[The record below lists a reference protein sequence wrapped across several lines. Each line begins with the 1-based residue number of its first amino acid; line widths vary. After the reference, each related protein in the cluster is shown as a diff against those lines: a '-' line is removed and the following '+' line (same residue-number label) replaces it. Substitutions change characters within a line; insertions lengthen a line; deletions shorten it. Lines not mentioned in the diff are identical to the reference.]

1 MTDRGADADSASLKA
16 AKPMVLPEMG
26 AADVRQVIADLAR
39 DGADQFDPI
48 RFRVIES
55 MAARAAEQRES
66 VRLILE
72 RKARRAL
79 ADYQDDFASAREGI
93 APIAAGIAAQFPES
107 AEMLRSLLEA
117 GKIGAVQRLALKL
130 KREGGREEGAAAVS
144 TLASLT
150 RQIGL
155 NSFGSAEEDKEVSF
169 VDLLR
174 RQEEAVL
181 HSSLLAKS
189 QPRSS
194 AAVVPDKLR
203 PKRPGG
209 RGSGHRAG
217 ESTSA
222 RQLREL
228 LEKHGSDKR
237 VKRAISEGPEAPGPL
252 NPQALVIRSLA
263 TLRELSPDYLSR
275 FVAYADT
282 LLWLEQ
288 AGEKSK
294 LAGNKGKTSKPKSSR
309 VDRA

>member
-1 MTDRGADADSASLKA
+1 MPIA
-16 AKPMVLPEMG
+16 LPEMG

-39 DGADQFDPI
+39 AGADQFDPV

-72 RKARRAL
+72 RKALIAL
-79 ADYQDDFASAREGI
+79 ADYEDDFASAQAG
-93 APIAAGIAAQFPES
+93 AATIAAAIAAQFPES
-107 AEMLRSLLEA
+107 ADIARSLFEA
-117 GKIGAVQRLALKL
+117 GKVGAMKRLALKL
-130 KREGGREEGAAAVS
+130 KRENGREAGAAAVS
-144 TLASLT
+144 ALASLT
-150 RQIGL
+150 KQIGQ
-155 NSFGSAEEDKEVSF
+155 NSFGSAEEDKGMSLG
-169 VDLLR
+169 DLLR

-194 AAVVPDKLR
+194 AAVVASSKLR
-203 PKRPGG
+203 PKRSGG
-209 RGSGHRAG
+209 RGSSHRAG

-294 LAGNKGKTSKPKSSR
+294 PCW
-309 VDRA
+309 

>member
-1 MTDRGADADSASLKA
+1 MDRGADRVSDRGMPSLG
-16 AKPMVLPEMG
+16 VELSETG

-39 DGADQFDPI
+39 NGADKFDPL

-72 RKARRAL
+72 RKALIAL
-79 ADYQDDFASAREGI
+79 ADYEDDFASAQAG
-93 APIAAGIAAQFPES
+93 AATIAAAIAAQFPES
-107 AEMLRSLLEA
+107 ADIARSLFEE
-117 GKIGAVQRLALKL
+117 GKVHAMKRLAVKL
-130 KREGGREEGAAAVS
+130 KRENGREAGASAVS
-144 TLASLT
+144 ALALLT
-150 RQIGL
+150 KQIGQ
-155 NSFGSAEEDKEVSF
+155 NSFASADEDKGMSLG
-169 VDLLR
+169 DLLR

-222 RQLREL
+222 RQLREI

-288 AGEKSK
+288 AVEKSK
-294 LAGNKGKTSKPKSSR
+294 LAGNKGKASKPKST
-309 VDRA
+309 

>member
-1 MTDRGADADSASLKA
+1 
-16 AKPMVLPEMG
+16 MG

-39 DGADQFDPI
+39 NGADKFDPL

-72 RKARRAL
+72 RKALIAL
-79 ADYQDDFASAREGI
+79 ADYEDDFASAQAG
-93 APIAAGIAAQFPES
+93 AATIAAAIAAQFPES
-107 AEMLRSLLEA
+107 ADIARSLFEE
-117 GKIGAVQRLALKL
+117 GKVHAMKRLAVKL
-130 KREGGREEGAAAVS
+130 KRENGREAGASAVS
-144 TLASLT
+144 ALASLT
-150 RQIGL
+150 KQIGQ
-155 NSFGSAEEDKEVSF
+155 NSFGSAEEDKDISF

-181 HSSLLAKS
+181 QSSLLAKS
-189 QPRSS
+189 QPRSG
-194 AAVVPDKLR
+194 AAVVSDKLR
-203 PKRPGG
+203 AKRPGG
-209 RGSGHRAG
+209 RGSSSNRAG

-228 LEKHGSDKR
+228 LDKHGSDKR

-252 NPQALVIRSLA
+252 NPQALAIRSLA

>member
-1 MTDRGADADSASLKA
+1 MTDRGADRASDSLKA
-16 AKPMVLPEMG
+16 AMPIALPELG
-26 AADVRQVIADLAR
+26 AGDVRQVIADLAR
-39 DGADQFDPI
+39 AGVDQFDPV

-55 MAARAAEQRES
+55 MAAKAAKQRES

-72 RKARRAL
+72 RKALIAL
-79 ADYQDDFASAREGI
+79 FDYQDDFASAREGI

-107 AEMLRSLLEA
+107 AEMLRSLLAA

-169 VDLLR
+169 VDLLQ

-181 HSSLLAKS
+181 QSSLLAKS
-189 QPRSS
+189 QPRFST
-194 AAVVPDKLR
+194 AVVASSKLR
-203 PKRPGG
+203 PKRSGG
-209 RGSGHRAG
+209 RGSSHRAG

-222 RQLREL
+222 RQFREL

-263 TLRELSPDYLSR
+263 TLRELSPDYLNR

-294 LAGNKGKTSKPKSSR
+294 PAGNKGKTSKPKST
-309 VDRA
+309 